1 MAVSKPFRVLDG
13 FEVSGTANV
22 SSTAYVGGVLT
33 AAANVSIS
41 GMLSVANTASVRGLT
56 VTTTA
61 NTQGLAV
68 TNGTVTFG
76 VIANTSNDSLNPLVD
91 AGDVFIYT
99 TKGTV
104 NQGVLTIGTFAN
116 RGGGFGIRLDTMGYV
131 VTVAA
136 DELNLSNT
144 ALSFSGSRGSAGQ
157 ILYSNGSAGYWSNPP
172 IDGVTS
178 IATANG
184 ITGGTITSTGT
195 IRAVGANGISVT
207 SAGINVL
214 AGTGIV
220 ANSSGVHVTNPTL
233 RHASAGYT
241 SGGRVFVSNTEPVGT
256 FANGDIWI
264 QI

>member
-1 MAVSKPFRVLDG
+1 MAVSKPFRVLDS

-33 AAANVSIS
+33 ANANVSIS
-41 GMLSVANTASVRGLT
+41 GMLSVANTAAVRGLT
-56 VTTTA
+56 VTTLA
-61 NTQGLAV
+61 NTQSLAV

-76 VIANTSNDSLNPLVD
+76 VIANTGNDSLNPLVD
-91 AGDVFIYT
+91 SGDVFIYT

-116 RGGGFGIRLDTMGYV
+116 RGGGFGIRIDTTGYV
-131 VTVAA
+131 VKVAA

-144 ALSFSGSRGSAGQ
+144 ALSFSGSRGSSGQ
-157 ILYSNGSAGYWSNPP
+157 ILYSNGSAGYWGNSP

-178 IATANG
+178 VATGNG
-184 ITGGTITSTGT
+184 ISGGTITSTGT

-207 SAGINVL
+207 VSGIGVQ
-214 AGTGIV
+214 AGTGITS
-220 ANSSGVHVTNPTL
+220 NSSGVHVSSPTL
-233 RHASAGYT
+233 RHANTGFLG
-241 SGGRVFVSNTEPVGT
+241 GGRVFVSSAEPTGT